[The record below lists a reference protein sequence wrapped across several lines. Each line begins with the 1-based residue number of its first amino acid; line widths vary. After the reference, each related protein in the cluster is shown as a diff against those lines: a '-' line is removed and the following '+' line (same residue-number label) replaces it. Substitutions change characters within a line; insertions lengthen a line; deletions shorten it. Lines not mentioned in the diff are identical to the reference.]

1 MSVRVLPGRAKR
13 AQTKHFQLF
22 LDNTAGLIFITAAD
36 GTVCYE
42 SPACERVLGYTP
54 EDMIGDSLL
63 SFVHPDDTAA
73 LQSILTEAPEQ
84 PCKNGFVRCRLR
96 HHNGEWCVF
105 GITATGFSAEAGTMS
120 VILRCHEAA
129 EQQPYTQSAGQ
140 SAGTIGP
147 DQEEYDTLLHLPNR
161 SLFVEMLQQAV
172 LPSGQKGLPLALL
185 LMDLDQFREINGTF
199 GHRWGDTLLRR
210 VGSRVRQA
218 LRKSDCIVRLG
229 GDEFGVLL
237 PTVGS
242 REGVIRI
249 VRRILNALEEP
260 FLIEGHP
267 VRVGSSIGIALSPEH
282 GADVDALLRC
292 ADIAMYQAKHTGL
305 GFAVYADEYDLYSP
319 DRLTL
324 ATELRRAIDLHQLT
338 LYFQPKI
345 HMIDGQVREVE
356 ALTRWEHPER
366 GLLSPDQFIPL
377 AEQTGLIHP
386 FSRWVLRSALR
397 QSKVW
402 HRKGFTSRIAVN
414 LSMHNLQDERLPH
427 IIKKLLKTSGGN
439 PNWLGVEVT
448 ESALAADPIRAVD
461 ILSHLHDIGVWIA
474 IDDFGTGYSSF
485 AALKRL
491 PVDEIKIDKSFVMGL
506 TSDIQDAA
514 IVRATIDLGQSLGL
528 TVTAEGVENQETWD
542 YLAELGCDLAQGYY
556 CSRPVPAAD
565 IIPWLQPGQQI
576 GRHTGRQTVVP
587 LQQAR
592 TVRRRTAVG

>member
-1 MSVRVLPGRAKR
+1 MSVRVLPGRTKR
-13 AQTKHFQLF
+13 VQTKHFQLF
-22 LDNTAGLIFITAAD
+22 LDNPAGLIFITAAD

-54 EDMIGDSLL
+54 EDMTGDNLL

-73 LQSILTEAPEQ
+73 LQSILTEALAQ
-84 PCKNGFVRCRLR
+84 PGQNGFARCRLR
-96 HHNGEWCVF
+96 HDNAEWCVL
-105 GITATGFSAEAGTMS
+105 GITATGFCAETGPLS

-129 EQQPYTQSAGQ
+129 EQRPDTQSAAQ
-140 SAGTIGP
+140 SHGATGL
-147 DQEEYDTLLHLPNR
+147 DQEEYATLLHLLNR
-161 SLFVEMLQQAV
+161 SLFVEMLQQAM
-172 LPSGQKGLPLALL
+172 LSSRQKGLPLALL

-199 GHRWGDTLLRR
+199 GHRWGDALLRQ

-218 LRKSDCIVRLG
+218 LRKSDGIVRLG

-237 PTVGS
+237 PMVGS
-242 REGVIRI
+242 REGAIRI
-249 VRRILNALEEP
+249 VRRILNALKEP
-260 FLIEGHP
+260 FSIEGHP

-292 ADIAMYQAKHTGL
+292 ADIALYQAKHTGL
-305 GFAVYADEYDLYSP
+305 GFAVYAEEYDLYSP

-324 ATELRRAIDLHQLT
+324 ATELRQAIDQHQLR
-338 LYFQPKI
+338 LYYQPKI

-356 ALTRWEHPER
+356 ALTRWEHPGR
-366 GLLSPDQFIPL
+366 GLLSPYQFIPS

-402 HRKGFTSRIAVN
+402 HRRGFTSRIAVN
-414 LSMHNLQDERLPH
+414 LSMHNLQDERLPQV
-427 IIKKLLKTSGGN
+427 IKKLLKTSGGN

-448 ESALAADPIRAVD
+448 ESALASDPIRAVD
-461 ILSHLHDIGVWIA
+461 ILSHLHDMGVWIA

-506 TSDIQDAA
+506 TTDTQDAA
-514 IVRATIDLGQSLGL
+514 IVRATVNLGQSVGL
-528 TVTAEGVENQETWD
+528 AVTAEGVENEETAD

-556 CSRPVPAAD
+556 YSRPVPAGD
-565 IIPWLQPGQQI
+565 ITPWLQPGQQMM
-576 GRHTGRQTVVP
+576 R
-587 LQQAR
+587 
-592 TVRRRTAVG
+592 